1 MHKKRAIKIISILF
15 IIIYMLSFTSLVFA
29 QEIDP
34 LKVVGKGPN
43 PSASSGGVSTLYE
56 LGNIILG
63 IVQYI
68 GVGVSVIALLILA
81 MKYMYTSPGEKAE
94 VKKKLIPFIIGGV
107 LVYGSV
113 QLVKLVEVFAKEIL

>member
-1 MHKKRAIKIISILF
+1 MHKKRAMKIISILF
-15 IIIYMLSFTSLVFA
+15 IAIYILSFTSLVFA

-34 LKVVGKGPN
+34 LKVVGNGPD
-43 PSASSGGVSTLYE
+43 PAKAGGVSTLYE

-81 MKYMYTSPGEKAE
+81 MKYMYTSPGDKAE

-107 LVYGSV
+107 LVFGSV
-113 QLVKLVEVFAKEIL
+113 QLIKLVEIFAKEIL